1 MKLTFINVGNGDSIL
16 VEFPD
21 ARFRSGCFVMVIDG
35 GSGEDE
41 EYRENHTGRIRA
53 VDYLEQAGIDHI
65 DCMVSTHIHEDH
77 TCGLLAIAE
86 KWTPSCFFQPFH
98 AGLAHSMRELSAK
111 PEDRESTRKFIA
123 SLNAYQKLV
132 LGIEERGGKIH
143 CLRQGEVQELC
154 GAGEERLAMHVLG
167 PAPGRLGKQEER
179 FAKLYGEEQ
188 PGQKRNGERLCAD
201 QENSGLVQE
210 LDREMNDVSLILLL
224 EALGQRILL
233 PGDTGRDGYPGRGGA
248 SPSAAEKLQADIF
261 KTGHHGQGN
270 SLDLPLL
277 REISPVWAVICASS
291 DRRYNSAD
299 PEILKLL
306 RENGTEILFTDCPNV
321 PPYTD
326 GLAPHQAV
334 SLKISDEGVKV
345 EYENCDGRFDSDSP
359 GGKVPFSG

>member
-143 CLRQGEVQELC
+143 CLRQGG
-154 GAGEERLAMHVLG
+154 GAGALRGWGGAACYACPWSG
-167 PAPGRLGKQEER
+167 SRTAWKAG
-179 FAKLYGEEQ
+179 GEICQ
-188 PGQKRNGERLCAD
+188 A
-201 QENSGLVQE
+201 V
-210 LDREMNDVSLILLL
+210 
-224 EALGQRILL
+224 
-233 PGDTGRDGYPGRGGA
+233 RGGA
-248 SPSAAEKLQADIF
+248 ARTEKE
-261 KTGHHGQGN
+261 
-270 SLDLPLL
+270 
-277 REISPVWAVICASS
+277 R
-291 DRRYNSAD
+291 
-299 PEILKLL
+299 
-306 RENGTEILFTDCPNV
+306 
-321 PPYTD
+321 
-326 GLAPHQAV
+326 
-334 SLKISDEGVKV
+334 
-345 EYENCDGRFDSDSP
+345 
-359 GGKVPFSG
+359 